1 MAAESSQ
8 QQAALCAAVPREVL
22 TFRVGDEEYGID
34 ILSVQ
39 EIRSY
44 EPPTRLANAPAFVKG
59 VVNLRGTIVPIADMR
74 LQFGLS
80 DAAVGPATVVIV
92 LNVASRVVGILVDS
106 VSDVVNLPPEA
117 VRASPEFDTAT
128 MDTTHIIG
136 LGALRNAEGGE
147 RLVIL
152 LDIERLISSPSM
164 GLVAAAAAAA
174 AALEQAA
181 A

>member
-1 MAAESSQ
+1 MAAESLE
-8 QQAALCAAVPREVL
+8 QQAAPVAAVPREVL
-22 TFRVGDEEYGID
+22 TFRVGAEEYGID

-92 LNVASRVVGILVDS
+92 LNVAQRVVGILVDA
-106 VSDVVNLPPEA
+106 VSDVVELPAER
-117 VRASPEFDTAT
+117 VRPAPEFNAAT
-128 MDTTHIIG
+128 LDTTHIIG
-136 LGALRNAEGGE
+136 LGALSDADGAE

-152 LDIERLISSPSM
+152 LDIERLITSPSM
-164 GLVAAAAAAA
+164 GLVAAAELAAA
-174 AALEQAA
+174 
-181 A
+181 